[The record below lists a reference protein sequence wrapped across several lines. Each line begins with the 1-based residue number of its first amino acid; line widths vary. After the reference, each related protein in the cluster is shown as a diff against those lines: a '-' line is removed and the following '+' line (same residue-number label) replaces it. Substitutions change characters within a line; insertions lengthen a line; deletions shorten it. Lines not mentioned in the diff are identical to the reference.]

1 MKKRRIRRVHISKL
15 TGFTFLPSL
24 FSLLS
29 LFAGFLAVF
38 QIFKGDFSKA
48 IFLIMA
54 SAVLD
59 GLDGT
64 VARLTKTE
72 SNFGG
77 QLDSLVDAIAFGVST
92 SFLIYNWGFTPEF
105 HQLGKVI
112 AFIFLSSGI
121 IRLARF
127 NVIKEA
133 DVVPSDVFIGL
144 PIPIGAIS
152 IASIIL
158 YFKEPITSPLWIM
171 LFSLFVILISFL
183 MISNVRYKTLKKV
196 NSKVGL
202 KLLFLFA
209 ITIALLIMYPEKILP
224 LISIIYCTS
233 PIPVL
238 IMGLIKKKIK
248 RSREKSRQL
257 SEVEK

>member
-1 MKKRRIRRVHISKL
+1 MKKKRIKRVSISRL
-15 TGFTFLPSL
+15 TRFSFLPSL

-38 QIFKGDFSKA
+38 QIFKEDFSKA

-64 VARLTKTE
+64 VARLTNTE
-72 SNFGG
+72 SNFGV
-77 QLDSLVDAIAFGVST
+77 QLDSLVDAMAFGVST
-92 SFLIYNWGFTPEF
+92 SFLIYKWGFTPEF
-105 HQLGKVI
+105 HQFGKVV
-112 AFIFLSSGI
+112 AFIFLSAGI

-133 DVVPSDVFIGL
+133 DVVPSDIFIGL

-152 IASIIL
+152 IASVVL
-158 YFKEPITSPLWIM
+158 YFGKPITSPQWTIV
-171 LFSLFVILISFL
+171 FSFFVIMISFL
-183 MISNVRYKTLKKV
+183 MISNVKYKAFKKV

-224 LISIIYCTS
+224 LVAIIYCTS
-233 PIPVL
+233 PLVL
-238 IMGLIKKKIK
+238 LAIKLIKKKSK
-248 RSREKSRQL
+248 KNRNKL
-257 SEVEK
+257 SQSSNTDK